1 MELVNSNIIT
11 ASKLIRRAKQIAD
24 VANSDFLNYEELT
37 DYLNASWKNVYQ
49 TIIQYNLN
57 VFTVEANLIGSGGV
71 YPIPF
76 DCYQIKSVKNPYTG
90 VEIPRKADSES
101 VYGSHYEIVN
111 NNLILGP
118 SCGPVTITYWRKP
131 YFLSFPNATLET
143 AYNKS
148 EDAEILDVCKDA
160 ILIKDASDNYYIKS
174 LLTDSKLDLSF
185 IEPNE
190 YEKVYLGNNFIVGVT
205 EFQTTTAHT
214 FVSYVVKD
222 FYGNVIAEMNLGIA
236 DYFIK
241 SDDGLIYVGIFDTEN
256 PNKVNIVE
264 LDGTTAINS
273 ITLDSQPDNI
283 ICIDNEFYNVEED
296 AMPIGIF
303 DCRPAYT
310 TPDKKLHLI
319 NEQFD
324 RSKDIVEFVSI
335 PTMGKLTCTNY
346 GFLDFSGKLY
356 SNVPDTQLSFPNNI
370 FFDCI
375 SYDLAIRFLCKMNA
389 DSSGVENLNKN
400 AWNQLTASIDQNAD
414 FPRVKLVRR

>member
-1 MELVNSNIIT
+1 MEHVNSNIVT

-24 VANSDFLNYEELT
+24 VANSDFLSYNELI

-57 VFTVEANLIGSGGV
+57 IFTVEANLVGSSGV
-71 YPIPF
+71 YKLPF

-101 VYGSHYEIVN
+101 MYGSHYEIVN
-111 NNLILGP
+111 NNLVLGT

-131 YFLSFPNATLET
+131 YFLTFPNATLET
-143 AYNKS
+143 NYNKA
-148 EDAEILDVCKDA
+148 EDTEILDVCKDA
-160 ILIKDASDNYYIKS
+160 ILVKDAENKYYIKS

-190 YEKVYLGNNFIVGVT
+190 YEKMYLGNNFIIGINNS
-205 EFQTTTAHT
+205 
-214 FVSYVVKD
+214 SYEVKD
-222 FYGNVIAEMNLGIA
+222 FYGNLVFSGNITA

-241 SDDGLIYVGIFDTEN
+241 SDDGIIYIGVLDTD
-256 PNKVNIVE
+256 KVNILE
-264 LDGTTAINS
+264 LDNVTEVTSINFTS
-273 ITLDSQPDNI
+273 KPENI
-283 ICIDNEFYNVEED
+283 ICIDNEFYSVEKD

-310 TPDKKLHLI
+310 TPDKNLHLI
-319 NEQFD
+319 NDQFD
-324 RSKDIVEFVSI
+324 RSRDIIEFVSI
-335 PTMGKLTCTNY
+335 PTIGKLICTNY

-356 SNVPDTQLSFPNNI
+356 SNVPDTQLSFPNNL

-389 DSSGVENLNKN
+389 DSSGVENLNRN
-400 AWNQLTASIDQNAD
+400 AWSQLTASIDANAD
-414 FPRVKLVRR
+414 FMRVKLVRR

>member
-1 MELVNSNIIT
+1 MEYINSNIVT

-24 VANSDFLNYEELT
+24 VANSDFLSYNELT

-57 VFTVEANLIGSGGV
+57 IFTVEANLVGSSGV
-71 YPIPF
+71 YKLPF

-101 VYGSHYEIVN
+101 MYGSHYEIVN
-111 NNLILGP
+111 DNLILGS

-131 YFLSFPNATLET
+131 YFLTFPNATLET
-143 AYNKS
+143 NYNKS
-148 EDAEILDVCKDA
+148 EDTEILDVCKDA
-160 ILIKDASDNYYIKS
+160 ILVKDAENKYYIKS

-190 YEKVYLGNNFIVGVT
+190 YEKIYLGNNFIIGINGSNY
-205 EFQTTTAHT
+205 E
-214 FVSYVVKD
+214 VKD
-222 FYGNVIAEMNLGIA
+222 FYGNLVFHGDITA

-241 SDDGLIYVGIFDTEN
+241 SDDGIIYIGVLDTD
-256 PNKVNIVE
+256 KVNILE
-264 LDGTTAINS
+264 LDNVTEVTSINFTS
-273 ITLDSQPDNI
+273 KPENI
-283 ICIDNEFYNVEED
+283 ICIDNEFYFVEKD

-310 TPDKKLHLI
+310 TPDKNLHLI
-319 NEQFD
+319 NDQFD
-324 RSKDIVEFVSI
+324 RNKDIIEFVSI
-335 PTMGKLTCTNY
+335 PTIGKLICTNY

-356 SNVPDTQLSFPNNI
+356 SNVPDTQLSFPNNL

-389 DSSGVENLNKN
+389 DSSGVENLNRN
-400 AWNQLTASIDQNAD
+400 AWNQLTAAIDQNAD
-414 FPRVKLVRR
+414 FQVVKKVRR

>member
-1 MELVNSNIIT
+1 MNVNSNLTT

-24 VANSDFLNYEELT
+24 ISNSDFLNYEELT
-37 DYLNASWKNVYQ
+37 EYLNASWKNVYQ

-57 VFTVEANLIGSGGV
+57 VFTVEANLIGSRGV
-71 YPIPF
+71 YKLPF
-76 DCYQIKSVKNPYTG
+76 DCYQIKSVKNPFTG
-90 VEIPRKADSES
+90 VEIPRKSDSAS
-101 VYGSHYEIVN
+101 MYGSHYEIVN
-111 NNLILGP
+111 DNLILGP
-118 SCGPVTITYWRKP
+118 SCGPVAITYWRKP
-131 YFLSFPNATLET
+131 YFLTLPNATLET
-143 AYNKS
+143 TYNKA
-148 EDAEILDVCKDA
+148 EDKEILDVCKDA
-160 ILIKDASDNYYIKS
+160 ILVKGVEDNYYIKS

-190 YEKVYLGNNFIVGVT
+190 YEKIYLGNNFIIGTNSQPST
-205 EFQTTTAHT
+205 EEL
-214 FVSYVVKD
+214 YYEVKD
-222 FYGNVIAEMNLGIA
+222 FYGNLVFYGDVKA

-241 SDDGLIYVGIFDTEN
+241 SDDGLIYIGVLGED
-256 PNKVNIVE
+256 KVNILEIDNVTE
-264 LDGTTAINS
+264 VASMKFTS
-273 ITLDSQPDNI
+273 KPENI
-283 ICIDNEFYNVEED
+283 ICIDNEFYPVENG

-319 NEQFD
+319 NEPFD

-335 PTMGKLTCTNY
+335 PTMGKLICTNY

-389 DSSGVENLNKN
+389 DSSGVENLNRN

-414 FPRVKLVRR
+414 FQVVKKVRR

>member
-1 MELVNSNIIT
+1 MEHVNSNIVT

-24 VANSDFLNYEELT
+24 VANSDFLSYNELI

-57 VFTVEANLIGSGGV
+57 IFTVEANLVGSSGV
-71 YPIPF
+71 YKLPF

-101 VYGSHYEIVN
+101 MYGSHYEIVN
-111 NNLILGP
+111 DNLVLGP

-131 YFLSFPNATLET
+131 YFLTFPNATLET
-143 AYNKS
+143 NYNKA
-148 EDAEILDVCKDA
+148 EDTEILDVCKDA
-160 ILIKDASDNYYIKS
+160 ILVKDAENKYYIKS

-190 YEKVYLGNNFIVGVT
+190 YEKMYLGNNFIVGINGT
-205 EFQTTTAHT
+205 D
-214 FVSYVVKD
+214 YKVKD
-222 FYGNVIAEMNLGIA
+222 FYGNLVFQGNVTA

-241 SDDGLIYVGIFDTEN
+241 SDDGVIYIGVLDTD
-256 PNKVNIVE
+256 KVNILE
-264 LDGTTAINS
+264 LDNVTEVTS
-273 ITLDSQPDNI
+273 IKFSSKPDNI
-283 ICIDNEFYNVEED
+283 ICIDNEFYFVEKD
-296 AMPIGIF
+296 AMPVGIF

-310 TPDKKLHLI
+310 TPDKNLHLI
-319 NEQFD
+319 NDQFD
-324 RSKDIVEFVSI
+324 RSRDIIEFVSI
-335 PTMGKLTCTNY
+335 PTIGKLICTNY

-356 SNVPDTQLSFPNNI
+356 SNVPDTQLSFPNNL

-389 DSSGVENLNKN
+389 DSSGVENLNRN
-400 AWNQLTASIDQNAD
+400 AWSQLSASIDQNAD
-414 FPRVKLVRR
+414 FMRVKLVRR

>member
-1 MELVNSNIIT
+1 MNINSNIVT
-11 ASKLIRRAKQIAD
+11 ASKLITRAKQIAD
-24 VANSDFLNYEELT
+24 VANTDFLSYDELI

-57 VFTVEANLIGSGGV
+57 IFTVEANLVGSSGV
-71 YPIPF
+71 YKLPF

-101 VYGSHYEIVN
+101 MYGSHYEIVN
-111 NNLILGP
+111 DNLVLGP

-131 YFLSFPNATLET
+131 YFLTFPNATLET
-143 AYNKS
+143 NYNKA
-148 EDAEILDVCKDA
+148 EDTEILDVCKDA
-160 ILIKDASDNYYIKS
+160 ILVKDAENKYYIKS

-190 YEKVYLGNNFIVGVT
+190 YEKIYLGNNFIVGING
-205 EFQTTTAHT
+205 TA
-214 FVSYVVKD
+214 YKVKD
-222 FYGNVIAEMNLGIA
+222 FYGNLVFSGEITA

-241 SDDGLIYVGIFDTEN
+241 SDDGLIYIGVLDTDN
-256 PNKVNIVE
+256 VKILE
-264 LDGTTAINS
+264 LDNVTEVAS
-273 ITLDSQPDNI
+273 IKFTSRPENI
-283 ICIDNEFYNVEED
+283 ICIDNEFYFVEKD

-310 TPDKKLHLI
+310 TPDKNLHLI
-319 NEQFD
+319 NDQFD
-324 RSKDIVEFVSI
+324 RSRDIIEFVSI
-335 PTMGKLTCTNY
+335 PTIGKLICTNY

-356 SNVPDTQLSFPNNI
+356 SNVPDTQLSFPNNL

-389 DSSGVENLNKN
+389 DSSGVENLNRN
-400 AWNQLTASIDQNAD
+400 AWNQLTASIDANAD
-414 FPRVKLVRR
+414 FMVVKKVRR

>member
-1 MELVNSNIIT
+1 MEYINSNIVT

-24 VANSDFLNYEELT
+24 VANSDFLSYNELT

-57 VFTVEANLIGSGGV
+57 IFTVEANLVGSSGV
-71 YPIPF
+71 YKLPF

-101 VYGSHYEIVN
+101 MYGSHYEIVN
-111 NNLILGP
+111 DNLILGS

-131 YFLSFPNATLET
+131 YFLTFPNATLET
-143 AYNKS
+143 NYNKS
-148 EDAEILDVCKDA
+148 EDTEILDVCKDA
-160 ILIKDASDNYYIKS
+160 ILVKDAENKYYIKS

-190 YEKVYLGNNFIVGVT
+190 YEKIYLGNNFIIGINGSNY
-205 EFQTTTAHT
+205 E
-214 FVSYVVKD
+214 VKD
-222 FYGNVIAEMNLGIA
+222 FYGNLVFHGDITA

-241 SDDGLIYVGIFDTEN
+241 SDDGLIYIGVLDTD
-256 PNKVNIVE
+256 KVNILE
-264 LDGTTAINS
+264 LDNVTEVTS
-273 ITLDSQPDNI
+273 IKFTSKPENI
-283 ICIDNEFYNVEED
+283 ICIDNEFYFVEKD
-296 AMPIGIF
+296 AMPVGIF

-310 TPDKKLHLI
+310 TPDKNLHLI
-319 NEQFD
+319 NDQFD
-324 RSKDIVEFVSI
+324 RSKDIIEFVSI
-335 PTMGKLTCTNY
+335 PTIGKLICTNY

-356 SNVPDTQLSFPNNI
+356 SNVPDTQLSFPNNL

-389 DSSGVENLNKN
+389 DSSGVENLNRN

-414 FPRVKLVRR
+414 FMRVKLVRR

>member
-1 MELVNSNIIT
+1 MEYINSNIVT

-24 VANSDFLNYEELT
+24 VANSDFLSYNELT

-57 VFTVEANLIGSGGV
+57 IFTVDANLVGSSGV
-71 YPIPF
+71 YKLPF

-101 VYGSHYEIVN
+101 MYGSHYEIVN
-111 NNLILGP
+111 DNLVLGS

-131 YFLSFPNATLET
+131 YFLTFPNATLET
-143 AYNKS
+143 NYNKS
-148 EDAEILDVCKDA
+148 EDTEILDVCKDA
-160 ILIKDASDNYYIKS
+160 ILVKDAENKYYIKS

-190 YEKVYLGNNFIVGVT
+190 YEKIYLGNNFIIGINGSNY
-205 EFQTTTAHT
+205 E
-214 FVSYVVKD
+214 VKD
-222 FYGNVIAEMNLGIA
+222 FYGNLVFHGEITA

-241 SDDGLIYVGIFDTEN
+241 SDDGIIYIGVLDTD
-256 PNKVNIVE
+256 KVNILE
-264 LDGTTAINS
+264 LDNVTEVTS
-273 ITLDSQPDNI
+273 IKFTSKPENI
-283 ICIDNEFYNVEED
+283 ICIDNEFYFVKK
-296 AMPIGIF
+296 AGMLIGIF

-310 TPDKKLHLI
+310 TPDKNLHLI
-319 NEQFD
+319 NDKFD
-324 RSKDIVEFVSI
+324 RSKDIIEFVSI
-335 PTMGKLTCTNY
+335 PTIGKLICTNY

-356 SNVPDTQLSFPNNI
+356 SNVPDTQLSFPNNL

-389 DSSGVENLNKN
+389 DSSGVENLNRN

-414 FPRVKLVRR
+414 FMRVKLVRR

>member
-1 MELVNSNIIT
+1 MEYINSNIVT

-24 VANSDFLNYEELT
+24 VANSDFLSYNELT

-57 VFTVEANLIGSGGV
+57 IFTVEANLVGSSGV
-71 YPIPF
+71 YKLPF

-101 VYGSHYEIVN
+101 MYGSHYEIVN
-111 NNLILGP
+111 DNLVLGS

-131 YFLSFPNATLET
+131 YFLTFPNATLET
-143 AYNKS
+143 NYNKA
-148 EDAEILDVCKDA
+148 EDTEILDVCKDA
-160 ILIKDASDNYYIKS
+160 ILVKDAENKYYIKS

-185 IEPNE
+185 IEPNA
-190 YEKVYLGNNFIVGVT
+190 YEKIYLGNNFIIGINGSNY
-205 EFQTTTAHT
+205 E
-214 FVSYVVKD
+214 VKD
-222 FYGNVIAEMNLGIA
+222 FYGNLVFHGEITA

-241 SDDGLIYVGIFDTEN
+241 SDDGIIYIGVLDTD
-256 PNKVNIVE
+256 KVNILE
-264 LDGTTAINS
+264 LDNATEVTS
-273 ITLDSQPDNI
+273 IKFTSKPENI
-283 ICIDNEFYNVEED
+283 ICIDNEFYFVEKD
-296 AMPIGIF
+296 AMPVGIF

-310 TPDKKLHLI
+310 TPDKNLHLI
-319 NEQFD
+319 NDQFD
-324 RSKDIVEFVSI
+324 RSKDIIEFVSI
-335 PTMGKLTCTNY
+335 PTIGKLICTNY

-356 SNVPDTQLSFPNNI
+356 SNVPDTQLSFPNNL

-389 DSSGVENLNKN
+389 DSSGVENLNRN

-414 FPRVKLVRR
+414 FMRVKLIRR

>member
-1 MELVNSNIIT
+1 MEYINSNIVT

-24 VANSDFLNYEELT
+24 VANSDFLSYNELT

-57 VFTVEANLIGSGGV
+57 IFTVEANLVGSSGV
-71 YPIPF
+71 YKLPF

-101 VYGSHYEIVN
+101 MYGSHYEIVN
-111 NNLILGP
+111 DNLVLGS

-131 YFLSFPNATLET
+131 YFLTFPNATLET
-143 AYNKS
+143 NYNKA
-148 EDAEILDVCKDA
+148 EDTEILDVCKDA
-160 ILIKDASDNYYIKS
+160 ILVKDAENKYYIKS

-190 YEKVYLGNNFIVGVT
+190 YEKIYLGNNFIIGINGSNY
-205 EFQTTTAHT
+205 E
-214 FVSYVVKD
+214 VKD
-222 FYGNVIAEMNLGIA
+222 FYGNLVFHGEITA

-241 SDDGLIYVGIFDTEN
+241 SDDGIIYIGVLDTD
-256 PNKVNIVE
+256 KVNILE
-264 LDGTTAINS
+264 LDNATEVTSINFTS
-273 ITLDSQPDNI
+273 KPENI
-283 ICIDNEFYNVEED
+283 ICIDNEFYFVEKD
-296 AMPIGIF
+296 AMPVGIF

-310 TPDKKLHLI
+310 TPDKNLHLI
-319 NEQFD
+319 NDQFD
-324 RSKDIVEFVSI
+324 RSKDIIEFVSI
-335 PTMGKLTCTNY
+335 PTIGKLICTNY

-356 SNVPDTQLSFPNNI
+356 SNVPDTQLSFPNNL

-389 DSSGVENLNKN
+389 DSSGVENLNRN
-400 AWNQLTASIDQNAD
+400 AWNQLTASIDANAD
-414 FPRVKLVRR
+414 FQVVKKVRR

>member
-1 MELVNSNIIT
+1 MEHVNSNIVT

-24 VANSDFLNYEELT
+24 VANSDFLSYNELI

-57 VFTVEANLIGSGGV
+57 IFTVEANLVGSSGV
-71 YPIPF
+71 YKLPF

-101 VYGSHYEIVN
+101 MYGSHYEIVN
-111 NNLILGP
+111 DNLVLGS

-131 YFLSFPNATLET
+131 YFLTFPNATLET
-143 AYNKS
+143 NYNKS

-160 ILIKDASDNYYIKS
+160 ILVKDAENKYYIKS

-190 YEKVYLGNNFIVGVT
+190 YEKIYLGNNFIIGINGSNY
-205 EFQTTTAHT
+205 E
-214 FVSYVVKD
+214 VKD
-222 FYGNVIAEMNLGIA
+222 FYGNLVFSGNITA

-241 SDDGLIYVGIFDTEN
+241 SDDGVIYIGVLDTD
-256 PNKVNIVE
+256 KVKILE
-264 LDGTTAINS
+264 LDNVTEVTS
-273 ITLDSQPDNI
+273 IKFTSKPDNI
-283 ICIDNEFYNVEED
+283 ICIDNEFYFVEKD
-296 AMPIGIF
+296 AMPVGIF

-310 TPDKKLHLI
+310 TPDKNLHLI
-319 NEQFD
+319 NDQFD
-324 RSKDIVEFVSI
+324 RSRDIIEFVSI
-335 PTMGKLTCTNY
+335 PTIGKLICTNY

-356 SNVPDTQLSFPNNI
+356 SNVPDTQLSFPNNL

-389 DSSGVENLNKN
+389 DSSGVENLNRN
-400 AWNQLTASIDQNAD
+400 AWNQLTASIDANAD
-414 FPRVKLVRR
+414 FMRVKLVRR

>member
-1 MELVNSNIIT
+1 MEHVNSNIVT

-24 VANSDFLNYEELT
+24 VANSDFLSYNELT

-57 VFTVEANLIGSGGV
+57 IFTVEANLVGSSGV
-71 YPIPF
+71 YKLPF

-101 VYGSHYEIVN
+101 MYGSHYEIVN
-111 NNLILGP
+111 DNLILGS

-131 YFLSFPNATLET
+131 YFLTFPNATLET
-143 AYNKS
+143 NYNKS
-148 EDAEILDVCKDA
+148 EDTEILDVCKDA
-160 ILIKDASDNYYIKS
+160 ILVKDAENKYYIKS

-190 YEKVYLGNNFIVGVT
+190 YEKIYLGNNFIIGINGSNY
-205 EFQTTTAHT
+205 E
-214 FVSYVVKD
+214 VKD
-222 FYGNVIAEMNLGIA
+222 FYGNLVFHGDITA

-241 SDDGLIYVGIFDTEN
+241 SDDGIIYIGVLDTD
-256 PNKVNIVE
+256 KVNILE
-264 LDGTTAINS
+264 LDNVTEVTS
-273 ITLDSQPDNI
+273 IKFTSKPENI
-283 ICIDNEFYNVEED
+283 ICIDNEFYFVEKD

-310 TPDKKLHLI
+310 TPDKNLHLI
-319 NEQFD
+319 NDQFD
-324 RSKDIVEFVSI
+324 RNKDIIEFVSI
-335 PTMGKLTCTNY
+335 PTIGKLICTNY

-356 SNVPDTQLSFPNNI
+356 SNVPDTQLSFPNNL

-389 DSSGVENLNKN
+389 DSSGVENLNRN
-400 AWNQLTASIDQNAD
+400 AWNQLTAAIDQNAD
-414 FPRVKLVRR
+414 FQVVKKVRR

>member
-1 MELVNSNIIT
+1 MEYVNSNIVT

-24 VANSDFLNYEELT
+24 VANSDFLSYNELT

-57 VFTVEANLIGSGGV
+57 IFTVEANLVGSSGV
-71 YPIPF
+71 YKLPF

-101 VYGSHYEIVN
+101 MYGSHYEIVN
-111 NNLILGP
+111 DNLVLGS

-131 YFLSFPNATLET
+131 YFLTFPNATLET
-143 AYNKS
+143 NYNKS
-148 EDAEILDVCKDA
+148 EDTEILDVCKDA
-160 ILIKDASDNYYIKS
+160 ILVKDAENKYYIKS

-190 YEKVYLGNNFIVGVT
+190 YEKIYLGNNFIIGINGSNY
-205 EFQTTTAHT
+205 E
-214 FVSYVVKD
+214 VKD
-222 FYGNVIAEMNLGIA
+222 FYGNLVFHGEITA

-241 SDDGLIYVGIFDTEN
+241 SDDGVIYIGVLDTD
-256 PNKVNIVE
+256 KVNILE
-264 LDGTTAINS
+264 LDNVTEVASINFTS
-273 ITLDSQPDNI
+273 KPENI
-283 ICIDNEFYNVEED
+283 ICIDNEFYFVEKD
-296 AMPIGIF
+296 AMPVGVF

-310 TPDKKLHLI
+310 TPDKNLHLI

-324 RSKDIVEFVSI
+324 RNKDIIEFVSI
-335 PTMGKLTCTNY
+335 PTIGKLICTNY

-356 SNVPDTQLSFPNNI
+356 SNVPDTQLSFPNNL

-389 DSSGVENLNKN
+389 DSSGVENLNRN

-414 FPRVKLVRR
+414 FQVVKKVRR

>member
-1 MELVNSNIIT
+1 MEYINSNIVT

-24 VANSDFLNYEELT
+24 VANSDFLSYNELT

-57 VFTVEANLIGSGGV
+57 IFTVDANLVGSSGV
-71 YPIPF
+71 YKLPF

-101 VYGSHYEIVN
+101 MYGSHYEIVN
-111 NNLILGP
+111 DNLILGP

-131 YFLSFPNATLET
+131 YFLTFPNATLET
-143 AYNKS
+143 NYNKS
-148 EDAEILDVCKDA
+148 EDTEILDVCKDA
-160 ILIKDASDNYYIKS
+160 ILVKDAENKYYIKS

-190 YEKVYLGNNFIVGVT
+190 YEKIYLGNNFIVGINGSNY
-205 EFQTTTAHT
+205 E
-214 FVSYVVKD
+214 VKD
-222 FYGNVIAEMNLGIA
+222 FYGNLVFHGEITA

-241 SDDGLIYVGIFDTEN
+241 SDDGVIYIGVLDTD
-256 PNKVNIVE
+256 KVNILE
-264 LDGTTAINS
+264 LDNATEVTS
-273 ITLDSQPDNI
+273 IKFTSKPENI
-283 ICIDNEFYNVEED
+283 ICIDNEFYFVEKD

-310 TPDKKLHLI
+310 TPDKNLHLI
-319 NEQFD
+319 NDQFD
-324 RSKDIVEFVSI
+324 RSRDIIEFVSI
-335 PTMGKLTCTNY
+335 PTIGKLICTNY

-356 SNVPDTQLSFPNNI
+356 SNVPDTQLSFPNNL

-389 DSSGVENLNKN
+389 DSSGVENLNRN

-414 FPRVKLVRR
+414 FMRVKLVRR

>member
-1 MELVNSNIIT
+1 MESVNANLTT

-24 VANSDFLNYEELT
+24 ISNSDFLNYEELT
-37 DYLNASWKNVYQ
+37 EYLNASWKNVYQ
-49 TIIQYNLN
+49 TVIQYNLN
-57 VFTVEANLIGSGGV
+57 VFTVEANLVGSGGV
-71 YPIPF
+71 YKLPF
-76 DCYQIKSVKNPYTG
+76 DCYQIKSIKNPYTG
-90 VEIPRKADSES
+90 IEIPRKADSAS
-101 VYGSHYEIVN
+101 MYGSYYEIVN
-111 NNLILGP
+111 DNLILGQ

-131 YFLSFPNATLET
+131 YFLTLPNATVET
-143 AYNKS
+143 TYNKA
-148 EDAEILDVCKDA
+148 EDKEILDVCKDA
-160 ILIKDASDNYYIKS
+160 ILIKDAENKYYIKS
-174 LLTDSKLDLSF
+174 LLTDSRLDLSF

-190 YEKVYLGNNFIVGVT
+190 YEKLYLGNNFIVGVNSQPST
-205 EFQTTTAHT
+205 EEL
-214 FVSYVVKD
+214 YYEVKD
-222 FYGNVIAEMNLGIA
+222 LDGNLVFYGDITA

-241 SDDGLIYVGIFDTEN
+241 SDDGLIYIGVLTED
-256 PNKVNIVE
+256 KVNILEIDNVTE
-264 LDGTTAINS
+264 VTS
-273 ITLDSQPDNI
+273 IKFTSKPDNI
-283 ICIDNEFYNVEED
+283 ICIDNEFYPVEKD

-335 PTMGKLTCTNY
+335 PTVGKLICTNY

-389 DSSGVENLNKN
+389 DSSGVENLNRN
-400 AWNQLTASIDQNAD
+400 AWNQLTASIDNAAD
-414 FPRVKLVRR
+414 FQVIKKVRR